1 MIYTKTLTSVVAG
14 IGLVSLLGCTAP
26 LEHDSALNAPTLI
39 GDSAPAMLAEA
50 LQDDPLFGKPY
61 IDADQVR
68 TEPVLHRYIHGGF
81 VGTQTK
87 FSYYYPPARQYEG
100 RFFQHI
106 TPVPDNENLAQKLPA
121 GRFNKIGFAIDSGAY
136 FVETNG
142 GGIVDYSVPGG
153 NPIDPTITAYRANA
167 AAAQY
172 SRAVAQ
178 AIYNIDARPFGY
190 AYGGSGGGYRTVG
203 SMENTAGVWDGA
215 VPYVLGSAM
224 AIPNMFTVRMRA
236 MRVLNNKFPQIID
249 AVEPGGSGDMYAN
262 LTTEEADVLREVTR
276 MGFPPAS
283 WFGYKTM
290 GIHGF
295 AALYQGVRAA
305 DPSYFTDF
313 WSKPGYLGHDDPE
326 TCNGYR
332 LQHRATITEIISA
345 RRAAELGLYT
355 NPSDEAG
362 KRGGVDN
369 AFEFANQ
376 AEADKVVAF
385 KLSTPPPEVGFI
397 GGDLILHSGESAG
410 RDFAI
415 ARIINDVA
423 IIGIADQALV
433 NSVSVGDRV
442 QIDNSN
448 FLAIQTYHWH
458 QVPGPDYPV
467 WDQFR
472 DTNGD
477 SLYPQRPMLIG
488 PLFVR
493 GASGS
498 TMTGEVDEK
507 MIIVGSLWDREA
519 MPWQSDWYL
528 KRVQRYH
535 GDQADNQVR
544 LYFTDH
550 ALHGDAPTN
559 EDPNRIV
566 SYQGMLQQAL
576 RDVAAWA
583 EQGIAPPASTEYEI
597 VDGQIEV
604 SLDANERRGI
614 QPVVTLTINGKDNAE
629 INAGDSV
636 TFTGTITA
644 PPGSGTITKA
654 EWDFIGDGKFTR
666 AASIDAKKTR
676 LTLTHNRVLHEAGTY
691 FVALRGASQRQGN
704 AESPYGQLENLGR
717 VRVIVHAAK

>member
-1 MIYTKTLTSVVAG
+1 MEYRKALTSLVTG
-14 IGLVSLLGCTAP
+14 IGLLGLLACSTSE
-26 LEHDSALNAPTLI
+26 EHQSTLNTPTLM
-39 GDSAPAMLAEA
+39 GDAAPAMPVNVA
-50 LQDDPLFGKPY
+50 QDDPLFGEPY
-61 IDADQVR
+61 IDADEVR
-68 TEPVLHRYIHGGF
+68 SEPVLHRYIHGGF

-87 FSYYYPPARQYEG
+87 FSYYFPPASEYER

-106 TPVPDNENLAQKLPA
+106 TPVPDSENLAQKLPA

-153 NPIDPTITAYRANA
+153 NAIDPTVTAYRANA

-178 AIYNIDARPFGY
+178 AIYGSDERPFGY

-262 LTTEEADVLREVTR
+262 LTSEEAVVLREVTR
-276 MGFPPAS
+276 MGFPPES

-305 DPSYFTDF
+305 DRSYFTEF
-313 WSKPGYLGHDDPE
+313 WTKPGYLGHDNPE
-326 TCNGYR
+326 TFNGYR
-332 LQHRATITEIISA
+332 LQHKATITEIISA
-345 RRAAELGLYT
+345 RQAAELDLYT

-369 AFEFANQ
+369 AFEFATQ

-385 KLSTPPPEVGFI
+385 KLSTPPPEAGFI
-397 GGDLILHSGESAG
+397 GGDLILHSGQSAG

-415 ARIINDVA
+415 ARIVDDVV
-423 IIGIADQALV
+423 IVGIADQTLV
-433 NSVSVGDRV
+433 NSVSVGDKV
-442 QIDNSN
+442 QVDNSN

-467 WDQFR
+467 WNQFR
-472 DTNGD
+472 DTNGNP
-477 SLYPQRPMLIG
+477 LFPQRPMLIG

-528 KRVQRYH
+528 KRVQHYH

-566 SYQGMLQQAL
+566 SYQGVLQQAL

-583 EQGIAPPASTEYEI
+583 ERGIAPPASTQYDI
-597 VDGQIEV
+597 VDGQIEL

-614 QPVVTLTINGKDNAE
+614 QPVVTLSINGNDNAE
-629 INAGDSV
+629 INAGDRV
-636 TFTGTITA
+636 MFTGTITA
-644 PPGSGTITKA
+644 PPGAGTITKA
-654 EWDFIGDGKFTR
+654 EWDFNGDGEFTH
-666 AASIDAKKTR
+666 ATSVNANQTH
-676 LTLTHNRVLHEAGTY
+676 LTLTDSHVFTEAGTY
-691 FVALRGASQRQGN
+691 FVALRGTSQRQGD
-704 AESPYGQLENLGR
+704 AESAYGQLENLGR
-717 VRVIVHAAK
+717 VRVIVGAKK